1 MGTLSAVTGRHRSK
15 GMYSPRIPEEYVP
28 ALYRLARERR
38 VPMTR
43 LVAEAIAQLLATE
56 EGQLKGKEAEDETE

>member
-1 MGTLSAVTGRHRSK
+1 
-15 GMYSPRIPEEYVP
+15 MYSPRIPEEYVP

-43 LVAEAIAQLLATE
+43 LVAEAIAQFLATE